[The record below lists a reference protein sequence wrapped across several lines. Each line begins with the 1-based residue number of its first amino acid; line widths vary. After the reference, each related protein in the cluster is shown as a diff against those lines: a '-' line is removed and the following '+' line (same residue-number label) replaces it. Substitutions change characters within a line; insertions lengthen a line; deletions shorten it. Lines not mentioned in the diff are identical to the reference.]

1 MEKLTKSQKWICG
14 IVLTLGVISAVLGFV
29 AESKRIKS
37 TDIHIVDGECKYPAS
52 SALILGVVAALVL
65 LLAQIIISVVGGC
78 ICCTPSPPGPHHA
91 SSASNRSIAV
101 ICLVACW
108 ITFLNAFAL
117 LMAGASLNNQ
127 RQEYMWFGGQCNVV
141 KPLVFAGGALL
152 ALATVVLGLIFY
164 LASSAAKAAANAA
177 RLQPG
182 IALGQPAYG
191 LPYTAYGPPP
201 ISQSY
206 PYSHFPQYGHPASM
220 PTSGP
225 PPPFTP
231 AFPTSSYPDVV
242 TGYPKQDPPPPTQ
255 GNSV

>member
-1 MEKLTKSQKWICG
+1 MERLSRSQKWICG
-14 IVLTLGVISAVLGFV
+14 IVLTLGIVSAVLGFV

-37 TDIHIVDGECKYPAS
+37 TEIHVVEGECKYPTS

-65 LLAQIIISVVGGC
+65 LIAQIIINVVGGC
-78 ICCTPSPPGPHHA
+78 ICCTPGPPGPPNA
-91 SSASNRSIAV
+91 PSASNRSIAV

-127 RQEYMWFGGQCNVV
+127 RQEYMWFGSECNVV

-177 RLQPG
+177 RLPPG

-191 LPYTAYGPPP
+191 PYPQPYGPTNAQAYPYANYPVYGPPGQDYT
-201 ISQSY
+201 I
-206 PYSHFPQYGHPASM
+206 H
-220 PTSGP
+220 TIRP
-225 PPPFTP
+225 PLPPFP
-231 AFPTSSYPDVV
+231 PQLLQGYPHVV
-242 TGYPKQDPPPPTQ
+242 TGYPKQDHPPQ
-255 GNSV
+255 GSSQ